1 MVFLFCV
8 KKLLNQEK
16 IYFCDIVNNSLVFS
30 PHISCLF
37 KNSWGKYFEFIKNG
51 EHRACMHPLTYIPIS
66 CYRFTICIYVNCRL
80 HLISCFV

>member
-37 KNSWGKYFEFIKNG
+37 EILGASILNLSKMEST
-51 EHRACMHPLTYIPIS
+51 EHACTL
-66 CYRFTICIYVNCRL
+66 
-80 HLISCFV
+80 